1 MTFVGRR
8 ERTEFLRDR
17 GAVNRKRK
25 EARLGNTYRSSRD
38 VICPT
43 PSWIQAREF
52 YEHVL
57 GFKVAAETDTIL
69 RVETG
74 AFRLFVEKGDP
85 HGPVFDFLVPDV
97 QGAKNYLVAKGCVL
111 VEEDPS
117 VPRCYLRDPFGLVF
131 NLGRTATPE

>member
-1 MTFVGRR
+1 VIHYGPRN
-8 ERTEFLRDR
+8 R
-17 GAVNRKRK
+17 GAANRERK
-25 EARLGNTYRSSRD
+25 EALLGNTYHSSRD
-38 VICPT
+38 VICRT
-43 PSWIQAREF
+43 PRWIQAREF
-52 YEHVL
+52 YERIL

-97 QGAKNYLVAKGCVL
+97 QAAKNHLLAAGCVL

-117 VPRCYLRDPFGLVF
+117 VPRCYLQDPFGLVF